1 MARLQDAAEGEHF
14 VEAAFHII
22 MKEAVR
28 RGTDVNEKV
37 CQWVAPEELE
47 SLLELEL
54 PDTGES
60 EVRLLQHC
68 RQVIRYSVNTAHPRF
83 FNQLF
88 AGLDYHALVGRFITE
103 TLNTSQYTYEISPVF
118 VLMEDVVLKKLRELI
133 GWMTGDGIFCPGK
146 SCPWMISWGG
156 GAWSWAAPRHKPT
169 SCCYLSHFTGGSM
182 SNMFAI
188 NLARHR
194 LYPHVK
200 QRGLWV
206 VPRLVIFT
214 SEEGHYSLTKG
225 AAFLGL
231 GTDNVWTV
239 KTDGRG
245 RMLAAELDEQIQA
258 AKSEGAVPLMV
269 SATAGTTILGA
280 FDPLAEIAD
289 VCQQHGVWLHVD
301 AAWGGGALLSKRH
314 RHLLA
319 GIERADSVTWNPHK
333 MLMAGL
339 QCSAFLLKDQTDLL
353 GSAHA
358 AGARYLFQTDRCYQP
373 RYDTGDRSVQ
383 CGRRVDCLKLWLMW
397 KAIGTRG
404 LRDRVNRAFAC
415 TRYLVT
421 EMHKRDGFRLLME
434 PQFVNVCFWY
444 IPPCLRGGE
453 ETPDFWQQLG
463 RVAPLVKQRMVVK
476 GSMMVGY
483 QPHGKHVN
491 FFRQILISP
500 QVTREDLDFFL
511 DEIERLGSDF
521 QPM

>member
-1 MARLQDAAEGEHF
+1 MEAPAGEEPGRAGEEPGGAGEEPGGVGEEPDGAGEEPGRAGEEPVDEEEGLLMARLQDAAEGEHF

-133 GWMTGDGIFCPGK
+133 GWMTGDGIFCPG
-146 SCPWMISWGG
+146 
-156 GAWSWAAPRHKPT
+156 
-169 SCCYLSHFTGGSM
+169 GSM

-239 KTDGRG
+239 KTDAF
-245 RMLAAELDEQIQA
+245 LAENKIIFETMTLI
-258 AKSEGAVPLMV
+258 
-269 SATAGTTILGA
+269 ATAGTTILGA

-289 VCQQHGVWLHVD
+289 VCQQHGVW
-301 AAWGGGALLSKRH
+301 
-314 RHLLA
+314 
-319 GIERADSVTWNPHK
+319 ADSVTWNPHK